1 MTRQSTHKHRIT
13 EHMLEQ
19 QRMVQRVRELSA
31 MLRQSFKTFSQAMAQ
46 AYTRARGE
54 NT

>member
-1 MTRQSTHKHRIT
+1 MTRQSKHKHRIT
-13 EHMLEQ
+13 ERMLEQ
-19 QRMVQRVRELSA
+19 RRMVQRVQKLFA

-46 AYTRARGE
+46 AYARARGE